1 MAQGKK
7 HPFELEQ
14 EPEAPSRSQLKRD
27 SAALQKTGEELA
39 ALSPGLWDKFSIS
52 KDMRQALNELLRVRG
67 HEAKRRQLQYIGRL
81 MRNENT
87 DQIEH
92 ELAEL
97 KTGHEHQTME
107 FHALEGLRDRIIESD
122 PNAWG
127 EVNKLLEGMGEE
139 EKKEWT
145 KKIETYAKAVRD
157 KNDKK
162 AFRFLF
168 RTLKEIQANS
178 DG

>member
-1 MAQGKK
+1 MAQEKK
-7 HPFELEQ
+7 HQFELEQ
-14 EPEAPSRSQLKRD
+14 ELEAPSRSQLKRD
-27 SAALQKTGEELA
+27 SAALQKTGEDLA
-39 ALSPGLWDKFSIS
+39 ALSPALWDKFSIS
-52 KDMRQALNELLRVRG
+52 KDMRQALNEFLRVRG

-81 MRNENT
+81 MRNENA
-87 DQIEH
+87 DQIEY
-92 ELAEL
+92 ELAGL

-107 FHALEGLRDRIIESD
+107 FHALEDLRDRIIEND
-122 PNAWG
+122 ANAWD

-139 EKKEWT
+139 EKKEWI

-168 RTLKEIQANS
+168 RTLKEIQANN
-178 DG
+178 GG